1 MKTLLTISLLG
12 ALVLAG
18 CAAQSAAPTAALA
31 DELPGI
37 SAYYNKATEHHIR
50 SVRKPYRDQQRVAMR
65 ELARATDA
73 VLAEARTWDSDARLV
88 ALAEP
93 ERDAQRAGVAE
104 FRDALERLKAAAARS
119 DVTGVEGSYA
129 RAIQSYRQISARVE
143 ATN

>member
-1 MKTLLTISLLG
+1 MKTMLTIPLLG

-18 CAAQSAAPTAALA
+18 CAEQGPAPTAALA
-31 DELPGI
+31 DDLPGI
-37 SAYYNKATEHHIR
+37 SAYYNKATEHHVR
-50 SVRKPYRDQQRVAMR
+50 GVRKPYRDQRRVAMR

-119 DVTGVEGSYA
+119 DVAGVEGSYA
-129 RAIQSYRQISARVE
+129 RAMRSYRQISAQLD
-143 ATN
+143 ASD